1 MGRLSIHKIL
11 FAFFCFSKSN
21 DAAYCKNILFF
32 TFDVWR
38 LYQINRRLITQALSW
53 TAGDCWRWRNPYGF
67 SVVCLCHC
75 YVLLY
80 SFVQLLG
87 TIFKIV
93 QAHLVRAAEVKK
105 AIEWIMSNLDGH
117 YAADS
122 VAAAIAHGAL
132 TSSENVINLSQVN
145 NAKTKNEKSGTHMIF
160 FRGVGGLILVK
171 MLSEYIDMNAVLPA
185 LSSEVIHRVLEML
198 KFFNTRA
205 CQLVLG
211 AGGMQVSGLKS
222 ITSKHLALASQV
234 VSFVHAIIPEIRRI
248 LFLKVPETQKVLLLS
263 KIERV
268 SQIHTKLVQIMRE
281 RLLVHLRG
289 LPQIIETW
297 NRTDESV
304 NTTQENDLKWQ
315 SIIQNLFPELL
326 IVHLK
331 IGILMWDDDEAR
343 DKIAGQSVEKQ
354 RKREKSR
361 LGSRSCTRPV

>member
-1 MGRLSIHKIL
+1 M
-11 FAFFCFSKSN
+11 
-21 DAAYCKNILFF
+21 
-32 TFDVWR
+32 
-38 LYQINRRLITQALSW
+38 
-53 TAGDCWRWRNPYGF
+53 
-67 SVVCLCHC
+67 
-75 YVLLY
+75 
-80 SFVQLLG
+80 
-87 TIFKIV
+87 

-105 AIEWIMSNLDGH
+105 TIEWIMSNLDGH

-160 FRGVGGLILVK
+160 FRGVGYHMVNCGLILVK

-211 AGGMQVSGLKS
+211 AGAMQVSGLKS

-263 KIERV
+263 EIKRV
-268 SQIHTKLVQIMRE
+268 SQDYKVHRDEIHTKLVQIMRE

-304 NTTQENDLKWQ
+304 NTTQ
-315 SIIQNLFPELL
+315 
-326 IVHLK
+326 
-331 IGILMWDDDEAR
+331 
-343 DKIAGQSVEKQ
+343 SV
-354 RKREKSR
+354 
-361 LGSRSCTRPV
+361 C